1 MNSMTSQPTVLV
13 TGAAGF
19 IGFALTRSLSEAG
32 WKVIALDGLLG
43 GLYPATEKKDRFD
56 QLAALPGVTPLQLDL
71 RTDDLGVIPDTVT
84 HIINE
89 AAMPGLGL
97 SWQDFEL
104 YSSCNVGALSR
115 LIDASRSWP
124 LERFVQVSTSSV
136 YGKNAVGDETQ
147 ALEPV
152 SPYGVTKLAAENLVF
167 AHMRD
172 SGFPALVLRYFSV
185 YGPGQRPDMAYRKF
199 IDKAL
204 AGEPITVYGSGEQS
218 RSNTYIDDCVAGTVA
233 ALSGGKTGEIY
244 NLAGGAERSINEA
257 LAIIENRTGR
267 PITRITKAA
276 ARGDQLRTM
285 GNSAKAQEAFGF
297 TNTTTLEDGLA
308 RQIEWQKS
316 L

>member
-56 QLAALPGVTPLQLDL
+56 QLAGLPGVTPLQLDL

-124 LERFVQVSTSSV
+124 LERFVQISTSSV
-136 YGKNAVGDETQ
+136 YGKNAVGDETL

-233 ALSGGKTGEIY
+233 ALSAGSTGDVFNI
-244 NLAGGAERSINEA
+244 AGEAERSLNEA
-257 LAIIENRTGR
+257 LAIIEGHLGQ
-267 PITRITKAA
+267 PLDIQHLEA
-276 ARGDQLRTM
+276 ARGDQDRTK
-285 GNSAKAQEAFGF
+285 GDSSLARAVLGF
-297 TNTTTLEDGLA
+297 HNPTSLEDGLA